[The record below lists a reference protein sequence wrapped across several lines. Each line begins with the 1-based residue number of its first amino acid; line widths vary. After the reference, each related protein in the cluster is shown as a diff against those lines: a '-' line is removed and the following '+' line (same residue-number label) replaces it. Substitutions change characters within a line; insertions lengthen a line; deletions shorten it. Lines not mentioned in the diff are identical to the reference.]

1 MCDDFDDMYDDIE
14 DYWYDYDE
22 EHCNCKYDKNSDKNK
37 RNDNSGC
44 CYIATCVYG
53 SYDCPEVWTL
63 RRFRDYTLAKTWHGR
78 VFIHTYYALAPTLVK
93 LFSDTKWFKSVWKLL
108 LDRKIK
114 KLNDEGVINTPYQD
128 KKW

>member
-22 EHCNCKYDKNSDKNK
+22 EYYDHKYNKNSDSNK
-37 RNDNSGC
+37 KNDNLGG

-78 VFIHTYYALAPTLVK
+78 AFIHTYYALAPTIVK
-93 LFSDTKWFKSVWKLL
+93 LFGNTKWFNSVWQSL

-114 KLNDEGVINTPYQD
+114 KLNDDGVENTPYQD
-128 KKW
+128 IEW

>member
-1 MCDDFDDMYDDIE
+1 MSNDFDE
-14 DYWYDYDE
+14 EYDE
-22 EHCNCKYDKNSDKNK
+22 MEAYFAFEEDFEHEYKQSKDRNK
-37 RNDNSGC
+37 GNTNNNNQG

-78 VFIHTYYALAPTLVK
+78 AFILTYYALAPTVVK
-93 LFSDTKWFKSVWKLL
+93 LFGSTRWFKSVWQSL

-114 KLNDEGVINTPYQD
+114 KLNDEGVKNTPYQD